1 MRRMLSVAVAAAI
14 ASLIVIPV
22 AAAWAWP
29 ADGPVLRPFSVAEDR
44 YAAGQH
50 RGIDIGAAVGAPVRA
65 PAAGTVS
72 FAGPVPGGGRAVT
85 ILTAD
90 GYAITLL
97 QLGSTVVAPGGV
109 VTEGTVVGQV
119 GESED
124 AVTRA
129 SHVHLGIRVAADP
142 NGYVDP
148 ASLLPARLPVTAPEP
163 MPWRRRSLRQRCLP
177 WPSLCR
183 RPFRRRPSPRC
194 RPRSSK
200 PARRRRTRS
209 RPGRWPPSRRV
220 EARRPVS
227 RLPPTAR
234 RKHDREPRSQRR
246 PAARAPAARP
256 VAVRRDR
263 DAQRRLEGARAPT
276 PLPNRARRRQQ
287 RLRRRRL
294 PIGQPRAFDGVVG
307 PADPHDAIRPAP
319 ASVRESAAGGDG
331 RPRAAVAPARRGGG
345 RGWAHGRGRPQG
357 CAYH

>member
-22 AAAWAWP
+22 AAGWAWP
-29 ADGPVLRPFSVAEDR
+29 ADGPVLRSFSVAEDR

-50 RGIDIGAAVGAPVRA
+50 RGIDIGAALGAPVRA

-119 GESED
+119 GDSED
-124 AVTRA
+124 AVTRV

-163 MPWRRRSLRQRCLP
+163 VRSWRRRSLRQRCLP

-183 RPFRRRPSPRC
+183 RPFRSRPSPRC

-209 RPGRWPPSRRV
+209 QPGRWSPSRRV

-234 RKHDREPRSQRR
+234 RTHDREPRSRR
-246 PAARAPAARP
+246 RLAAVLRRLVPWLFGRPGCATPSRRRRAPM
-256 VAVRRDR
+256 
-263 DAQRRLEGARAPT
+263 

-287 RLRRRRL
+287 RLRRRRS
-294 PIGQPRAFDGVVG
+294 PIGSHAHSTGRSRRPTRTMRSGPPR
-307 PADPHDAIRPAP
+307 R
-319 ASVRESAAGGDG
+319 RCG
-331 RPRAAVAPARRGGG
+331 RALRAATVVP
-345 RGWAHGRGRPQG
+345 
-357 CAYH
+357 C

>member
-22 AAAWAWP
+22 AAGWAWP
-29 ADGPVLRPFSVAEDR
+29 ADGPVLRSFSVAEDR

-50 RGIDIGAAVGAPVRA
+50 RGIDIGAALGAPVRA

-119 GESED
+119 GDSED
-124 AVTRA
+124 AVTRV

-163 MPWRRRSLRQRCLP
+163 EVVAAPEPASALP
-177 WPSLCR
+177 AVAEPVPPAVSESAVATVPTEVVEAGPAPSNPVAA
-183 RPFRRRPSPRC
+183 RPVV
-194 RPRSSK
+194 
-200 PARRRRTRS
+200 AE
-209 RPGRWPPSRRV
+209 PSRRSATPRV
-220 EARRPVS
+220 SAASDRAPEARPG
-227 RLPPTAR
+227 AA
-234 RKHDREPRSQRR
+234 R
-246 PAARAPAARP
+246 PAPARSRAPAARP
-256 VAVRRDR
+256 RGCSADR
-263 DAQRRLEGARAPT
+263 GAQRRLEGAERPCLCPIAPGDGSSAFAGAGRRSAATRIRRGGRAGRPARCDQAR
-276 PLPNRARRRQQ
+276 PGVGAGERCGRRRSS
-287 RLRRRRL
+287 
-294 PIGQPRAFDGVVG
+294 PV
-307 PADPHDAIRPAP
+307 
-319 ASVRESAAGGDG
+319 
-331 RPRAAVAPARRGGG
+331 AVAPARRGGG
-345 RGWAHGRGRPQG
+345 RGWAHGRGRQEG
-357 CAYH
+357 CTYH